1 MYGDTADVLSYLIIP
16 HHIYLEQYCF
26 QKASLN
32 GLAQCSGVNVVD
44 LVCIFSVSHTDDLA
58 LLICGGLVPSEVVH
72 LV

>member
-1 MYGDTADVLSYLIIP
+1 MYGDTADVLSHLIIP
-16 HHIYLEQYCF
+16 HLIYLEQYCF
-26 QKASLN
+26 QKASLD

-58 LLICGGLVPSEVVH
+58 LLICGGLVPVEVVH